1 MSNAGKKS
9 MYCTSKYLYTQRDH
23 NEVSPL
29 PSLPQA
35 EQTLCIKLYLKS
47 ILLRIPE
54 KKDGLIFLSYLLIKS
69 NVHSELN
76 TW

>member
-1 MSNAGKKS
+1 

-29 PSLPQA
+29 PFLPQA

-76 TW
+76 T